1 MDRPD
6 PCFYL
11 DKCYGP
17 WTTHESTKSENWITI
32 FTDKFSS
39 GGYYETEYKR
49 EVQEIGDTLINA
61 VTEAETAISEVD
73 SIKDAFLALL
83 NGITEKFET
92 ID

>member
-1 MDRPD
+1 MRVPNLRTGL
-6 PCFYL
+6 P
-11 DKCYGP
+11 
-17 WTTHESTKSENWITI
+17 S